1 MKIGLRVLR
10 EIEINDD
17 VYRLDIDTAGEE
29 VGAHKV
35 TANALAE
42 VVEDSV
48 SVRLKHLRV
57 GVET

>member
-1 MKIGLRVLR
+1 MKVGLRVLR

-17 VYRLDIDTAGEE
+17 VYCLNIDTTSEE
-29 VGAHKV
+29 VGADKV

-48 SVRLKHLRV
+48 TVRLEHLRV

>member
-1 MKIGLRVLR
+1 MKVGLRVLR

-17 VYRLDIDTAGEE
+17 VYRLNIDTTSEE
-29 VGAHKV
+29 VGADKV

-48 SVRLKHLRV
+48 TVRLEHLRV